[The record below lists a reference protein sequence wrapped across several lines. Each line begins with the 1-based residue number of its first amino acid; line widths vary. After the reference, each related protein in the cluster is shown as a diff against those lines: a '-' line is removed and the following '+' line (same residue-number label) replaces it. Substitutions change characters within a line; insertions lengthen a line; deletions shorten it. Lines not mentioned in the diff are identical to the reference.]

1 VSAIDANHESLTTRS
16 AHACEQR
23 IPRAMVLRAVG
34 PCARETP
41 FQEAQVMHSVDVE
54 LLPSMR
60 RAALA
65 LAADLKRKQALDAIP
80 DAVVVRLCDARSPG
94 PVDEL
99 DEALLEDCAHEIVI
113 HLVNI

>member
-34 PCARETP
+34 PCARETT
-41 FQEAQVMHSVDVE
+41 FQDAQVMHSVDVE

-65 LAADLKRKQALDAIP
+65 LAADLKRRQALDA

-94 PVDEL
+94 PVEEL
-99 DEALLEDCAHEIVI
+99 DVALLEDCAHEILI
-113 HLVNI
+113 HLINI